1 MIIGLGIDIVEVSR
15 LKNWGEQPGLVERY
29 FHSRELEDARNK
41 SGALSLAARFAAKES
56 FGKALGTGF
65 RGLRLKDIRVVTD
78 KLGRP
83 ALSLAGSAEQ
93 AFKAIGGEHV
103 HLSLAHEND
112 NAVAVVILE
121 G

>member
-15 LKNWGEQPGLVERY
+15 LKTWEGKPGLMERY
-29 FHSRELEDARNK
+29 FDGRELEDARNK

-65 RGLRLKDIRVVTD
+65 RGLRLKDIRVETD
-78 KLGRP
+78 VSGRP
-83 ALSLAGSAEQ
+83 TLSLSGSAEK
-93 AFKAIGGEHV
+93 AFRAIGGEHV
-103 HLSLAHEND
+103 HLSLAHEKD